1 MNKKL
6 EKIIKAERQEERE
19 IARKAA
25 ESRDKELARSLH
37 ADGID
42 EERIAKYTKST
53 VEQVRHGFVDE
64 SLPDSDRVF
73 LSLFCCV
80 E

>member
-42 EERIAKYTKST
+42 EEHIARYTRST
-53 VEQVRHGFVDE
+53 VEQVRAW
-64 SLPDSDRVF
+64 LR
-73 LSLFCCV
+73 
-80 E
+80 